1 MFLGYHHHI
10 FGADFLIFLVPQLDL
25 RPSVDYMEKL
35 QRDISPGM
43 RGILIDW
50 LVEVSIV
57 SYIDLIIRAVAGICF
72 KINAAYL
79 LFQKIRKKN
88 ASVHRK

>member
-1 MFLGYHHHI
+1 MAIITI

-79 LFQKIRKKN
+79 LFQKIRKRN
-88 ASVHRK
+88 VSVHRK